1 MLFPLFRALDV
12 GEKKYNVSDT
22 DLATTRFERMDGGG
36 VPLNDTN
43 ATPLF
48 DREEVRGRAD
58 ARATD
63 ALVSGASS

>member
-1 MLFPLFRALDV
+1 
-12 GEKKYNVSDT
+12 
-22 DLATTRFERMDGGG
+22 MDGGG